1 MPNLLSRR
9 SFLAQGGAVAASAF
23 LFGCGLGPLVE
34 ERGPRGA
41 ILYASRY
48 GATRENAAWIAEGLG
63 RPVELIDVEQ
73 LADETAI
80 IGYDWLVVGSGIW
93 VGGPHGGLVALLG
106 RHVEALDGRIVGSF
120 VVCGSRNDSAGGLK
134 RIGKYLGQLHAPLK
148 SPPPLS
154 RGLGG
159 RLVVAQLSDEDRAA
173 LERFY
178 RDHLNR
184 ELKDWDRMDR
194 GQAVGFGREVATV
207 VPQSSGS

>member
-1 MPNLLSRR
+1 MPNPLSRR
-9 SFLAQGGAVAASAF
+9 SFLAQGGAIAASAF

-34 ERGPRGA
+34 ERGARGA

-48 GATRENAAWIAEGLG
+48 GATRENAGWIAEGLG
-63 RPVELIDVEQ
+63 RPVELIDVER
-73 LADETAI
+73 LADEAVLA
-80 IGYDWLVVGSGIW
+80 GYDWLVVGSGIW
-93 VGGPHGGLVALLG
+93 VGGPHAGLVALLG
-106 RHVEALDGRIVGSF
+106 RHAEALDGRVVGSF

-159 RLVVAQLSDEDRAA
+159 RLVVAQLNDEDRAA

-178 RDHLNR
+178 RDYLNR

-194 GQAVGFGREVATV
+194 AQAVDLGREIVVAAPEPV
-207 VPQSSGS
+207 AG